1 MTEPR
6 IAVLED
12 SVARRIAAGEVIE
25 RPSSVVRELLDN
37 SIDAGSSEISLHI
50 DGGGIGRIRIVDNG
64 TGMSG
69 EELDLCWLPHATSKI
84 RTVDDLMSV
93 GTLGF
98 RGEALSSV
106 AACARMEIVSATDDS
121 GAAEKLLIQGGRK
134 ILREGTAGTRGTVID
149 VSDLFY
155 SIPARKK
162 FLKRESAEAQQ
173 CRKTFLEKALPFP
186 EVGFRYFQDGKL
198 NLYLPPSDLKKRV
211 LAGYPAL
218 GQEKLFTHLRG
229 EDEGFT
235 VNIIAGSP
243 ALHRRNRQQIHIFA
257 NKRRIDEFGFV
268 QAVEYGYDTFLPG
281 GQFPVCFVFVQC
293 DPRLVDFNI
302 HPAKREAKFRIKQ
315 EIHHRIVIMLKEELN
330 RSHTSLD
337 RPALNDIGK
346 VTGRLP
352 SGYQSETPQGEFTS
366 LTMGER
372 DDYRLNSPPSPGYSG
387 YVARER
393 TAVAKSAHPFSLPE
407 ERTAPFAGNRE
418 LPRQEETSRNF
429 RYLGQFMNLF
439 LLIEKESKLYIM
451 DQHAAHE
458 RILYEEFR
466 QNRSHPQEL
475 LIPIRLELTDDEDE
489 WLGKNLEDWK
499 SLGFDLK
506 RHGRGDWTVNRVPA
520 FAERMDREILEII
533 QGRGGTGDRL
543 EKDLYATASCKAAI
557 KDGEVLDRETA
568 ERLIEKAFRLPF
580 PRCPHGRPLWFEIS
594 REELFQLV
602 GRTV

>member
-1 MTEPR
+1 MKHAR

-37 SIDAGSSEISLHI
+37 AIDAGSSEIALHV
-50 DGGGIGRIRIVDNG
+50 DGGGIDRIRIVDNG
-64 TGMSG
+64 SGMTG

-134 ILREGTAGTRGTVID
+134 VLREGTAGTGGTVID

-162 FLKRESAEAQQ
+162 FLKRASAEAQQ
-173 CRKTFLEKALPFP
+173 CRKTLLEKALPFP
-186 EVGFRYFQDGKL
+186 EVGFRYFQEGKL

-211 LAGYPAL
+211 LSGYPAL
-218 GQEKLFTHLRG
+218 GSEKLFTHLKG

-235 VNIIAGSP
+235 VEIIAGAP

-315 EIHHRIVIMLKEELN
+315 EIHHRIVVMLKEELN

-337 RPALNDIGK
+337 RPALDDIGRI
-346 VTGRLP
+346 TGGRTPGYGAPGRQQEFSSLAAREKEDYALDSRPP
-352 SGYQSETPQGEFTS
+352 SG
-366 LTMGER
+366 
-372 DDYRLNSPPSPGYSG
+372 SG
-387 YVARER
+387 AIARER
-393 TAVAKSAHPFSLPE
+393 PPAAKTAHPFSLPE
-407 ERTAPFAGNRE
+407 EKTAPFAGGRE
-418 LPRQEETSRNF
+418 KPESKEPPGNF

-458 RILYEEFR
+458 RVLYEEFR
-466 QNRSHPQEL
+466 KNRASPQEL
-475 LIPIRLELTDDEDE
+475 LIPIRLELTDDEDA
-489 WLGKNLEDWK
+489 WLEKNLEDWRK
-499 SLGFDLK
+499 LGFDLK
-506 RHGRGDWTVNRVPA
+506 RHGRGDWTINRVPA
-520 FAERMDREILEII
+520 FAERLDGEILEII

-543 EKDLYATASCKAAI
+543 EKDLYASASCKAAI
-557 KDGEVLDRETA
+557 KDGEVLDRTTA